1 MRIYINEGTTTYHA
15 LAFFDAAGDPVTPEA
30 LRYRLTRNNGVELI
44 AWTAL
49 PADTTEIE
57 IPAAMNLITTAAP
70 GRRRHLTVEATHDG
84 GKIITEELDYYLRDL
99 RGYSPSA

>member
-15 LAFFDAAGDPVTPEA
+15 LQLLDADGDPVTPEA
-30 LRYRLTRNNGVELI
+30 LRYRLTGDNGVELI

-49 PADTTEIE
+49 PAETTEIE
-57 IPAAMNLITTAAP
+57 IPGARNLITTTVP

>member
-1 MRIYINEGTTTYHA
+1 MLILINEGTTTQHT
-15 LAFFDAAGDPVTPEA
+15 LEFLDADGDQVTPEA
-30 LRYRLTRNNGVELI
+30 LRYRLTGDNGVELI

-49 PADTTEIE
+49 PAETTEIE
-57 IPAAMNLITTAAP
+57 IPGARNLITTTVP